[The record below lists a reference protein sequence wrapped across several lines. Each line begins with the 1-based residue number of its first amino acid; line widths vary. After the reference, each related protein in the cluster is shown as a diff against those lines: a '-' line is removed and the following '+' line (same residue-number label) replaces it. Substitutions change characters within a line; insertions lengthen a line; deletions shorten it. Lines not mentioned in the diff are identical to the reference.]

1 LADDDYLIG
10 VDNLSSVDV
19 IIKELNAPISE
30 CMRTPVTVTPSER
43 ASSLLARMVVE
54 DIGAI
59 IVVEKE
65 IPLGIITEKDV
76 LERVIM
82 KNRDM
87 FTTTANDIM
96 SKPLVTIESNRP
108 TKEAID
114 LMRKHNIRRLA
125 VTAKGALVGLV
136 TERRLSVKFLNKIM

>member
-1 LADDDYLIG
+1 M
-10 VDNLSSVDV
+10 
-19 IIKELNAPISE
+19 KELNAPISE
-30 CMRTPVTVTPSER
+30 CMRTPVTVTPTES
-43 ASSLLARMVVE
+43 ASSLLASMIVQ

-59 IVVEKE
+59 IVAEKGT
-65 IPLGIITEKDV
+65 PLGIITEKDV

-82 KNRDM
+82 KNKDM

-125 VTAKGALVGLV
+125 VTANGALIGLV
-136 TERRLSVKFLNKIM
+136 TERRLSVKFLNQIM